1 MPSQYGKIPVRI
13 VVHPKDVENITGRRD
28 RTARKILQKIRTA
41 LGKSKDQF
49 VTVKEFCMFYGLEE
63 DHVKEFLQQ

>member
-1 MPSQYGKIPVRI
+1 MQPQHGKIPMRI
-13 VVHPKDVENITGRRD
+13 VIHPKDVENITGRSG
-28 RTARKILQKIRTA
+28 RTARMILQKIKMA

-63 DHVKEFLQQ
+63 DHVKDFLQQ